1 MLVNKEFPRV
11 LGVNWLFLLLTAA
24 LFIIEVLIARYSHSG
39 FIRGFAGDV
48 LVVLLLFCA
57 VRSVLRIPVIPLAV
71 LVLLFAYLIELG
83 QRFGLVDL
91 LGLGQYRLARI
102 VIGSHFDWWD
112 LVAYST
118 GFVIICLV
126 YHYRQRSMKHA
137 AVETGNYYQ

>member
-1 MLVNKEFPRV
+1 MLLNKGRKRTF
-11 LGVNWLFLLLTAA
+11 GVNRQFLLLTIA
-24 LFIIEVLIARYSHSG
+24 LFIIEVLIARYSQSG
-39 FIRGFAGDV
+39 FIRGFTGDV

-57 VRSVLRIPVIPLAV
+57 VRTIFRIAVIPLAV

-83 QRFGLVDL
+83 QWFGLVDI

-118 GFVIICLV
+118 GFVIIGLV
-126 YHYRQRSMKHA
+126 HHYRQCSVNH
-137 AVETGNYYQ
+137 VDGETGNYSQ

>member
-1 MLVNKEFPRV
+1 
-11 LGVNWLFLLLTAA
+11 WLFLLLTAA

-83 QRFGLVDL
+83 QWFGLVDL

-126 YHYRQRSMKHA
+126 YHYRQRGMKHA
-137 AVETGNYYQ
+137 GVETGNYYQ